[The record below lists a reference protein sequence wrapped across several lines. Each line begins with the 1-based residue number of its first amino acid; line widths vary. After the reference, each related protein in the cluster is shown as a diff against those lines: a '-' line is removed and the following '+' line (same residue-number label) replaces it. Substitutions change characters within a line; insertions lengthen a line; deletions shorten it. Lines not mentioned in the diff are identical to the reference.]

1 MKPRLGD
8 EIMSQIP
15 RGIILE
21 YRTGPKT
28 QHPKECILKL
38 VNVRS
43 SDDAS
48 RFIGRKVAW
57 PMSERKIRGKI
68 VSLHGRNG
76 FVMAR
81 FRKGLPQHA
90 IGTFVEIIG

>member
-1 MKPRLGD
+1 
-8 EIMSQIP
+8 MSQIP
-15 RGIILE
+15 KGIVLA

-38 VNVRS
+38 INVKS

-57 PMSERKIRGKI
+57 PINEHKIKGKI
-68 VSLHGRNG
+68 AALHGRKG
-76 FVMAR
+76 LVRAM
-81 FRKGLPQHA
+81 FRRGLPQQA
-90 IGTFVEIIG
+90 VGTFVEIVG